1 MLRVDPKWNE
11 TKETLLKKAIESRQK
26 RVRERFIC
34 LFLVATGMSAV
45 EVGKLIGRNRMTIA
59 SWVNRFNQKGL
70 KGVTPLYRGR
80 SRRILT
86 EDELTKLGQV
96 VRKSP
101 RDSGFEKVRW
111 SIELLANYIERQ
123 FGKKVRQSTIRG
135 YLHQLGLGARAFHRR
150 GGRIRKVKSS

>member
-1 MLRVDPKWNE
+1 MLRIDPKWNE

-34 LFLVATGMSAV
+34 LFLVATGMPAV

-135 YLHQLGLGARAFHRR
+135 YLHQLGLGARAFQRR

>member
-1 MLRVDPKWNE
+1 MLKVDPKWNE

-135 YLHQLGLGARAFHRR
+135 YLHQLGLGARVFRRR

>member
-1 MLRVDPKWNE
+1 MLRVDSKWNE